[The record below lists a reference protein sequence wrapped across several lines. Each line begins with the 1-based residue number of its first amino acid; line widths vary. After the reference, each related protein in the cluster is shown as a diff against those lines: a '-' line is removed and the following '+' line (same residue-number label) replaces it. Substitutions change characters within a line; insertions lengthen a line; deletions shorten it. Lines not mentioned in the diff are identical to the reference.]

1 MLPQGAQGE
10 QGQGQQ
16 QGKWWRPGVCRRGLQ
31 QRCGGVL
38 KSLFKRSP
46 PEGPLSFKPAAPLG
60 PAVAG
65 APGPFVLRPQ
75 GPQVV
80 LTSGG
85 QPVLPLAGS
94 GGSGLP
100 PLSGSG
106 GSGIP
111 FPGSGGSGIP
121 LPGSGGSIDA
131 AILQQYYAGLG
142 GGMFNGMQLGGSGGS
157 GIPLVGS
164 GGSGLPLAGAFSLP
178 EQQFAIAG
186 AWPDSSGAAFASS
199 MSLPILPGYAAGQAS
214 MQQGTTAAA
223 AKGPKSRKARP
234 YKPPDQVQAEKKK
247 KAEVQVQLK
256 HGVCCDREALA

>member
-1 MLPQGAQGE
+1 M
-10 QGQGQQ
+10 
-16 QGKWWRPGVCRRGLQ
+16 
-31 QRCGGVL
+31 
-38 KSLFKRSP
+38 
-46 PEGPLSFKPAAPLG
+46 
-60 PAVAG
+60 
-65 APGPFVLRPQ
+65 
-75 GPQVV
+75 
-80 LTSGG
+80 
-85 QPVLPLAGS
+85 LPLAGS

-111 FPGSGGSGIP
+111 

-131 AILQQYYAGLG
+131 AFLQQYYAGLG
-142 GGMFNGMQLGGSGGS
+142 GGMLAGMQLGGSGGSGISLGGSGGS
-157 GIPLVGS
+157 GIPLVGN

-199 MSLPILPGYAAGQAS
+199 MSLPIPPGGGYAAGPAP
-214 MQQGTTAAA
+214 MQQGATAAA

-247 KAEVQVQLK
+247 KAEVQVRLK
-256 HGVCCDREALA
+256 HGVCYDREALAGG